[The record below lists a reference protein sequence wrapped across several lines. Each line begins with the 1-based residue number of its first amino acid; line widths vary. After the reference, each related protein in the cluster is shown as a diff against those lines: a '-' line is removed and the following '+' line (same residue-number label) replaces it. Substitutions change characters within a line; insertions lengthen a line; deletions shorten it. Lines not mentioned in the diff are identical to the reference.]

1 RVQYLGQLAPATLDL
16 GQAGHI
22 GHRAA
27 SGQVR
32 QDGDLIVRRHDVGH
46 FRHEVHAA
54 ENDVLSASLTGKARQ
69 LERVT
74 GQVGVLIDVSALI
87 VVTQQYRATT
97 QLGPRGAYA
106 RMRVLIGE
114 GVETVEI
121 DGGGLHAGYS
131 R

>member
-1 RVQYLGQLAPATLDL
+1 DL
-16 GQAGHI
+16 GQAGHV
-22 GHRAA
+22 GHGAT
-27 SGQVR
+27 GGEVG
-32 QDGDLIVRRHDVGH
+32 QDGDLVVRRHDVGH

-54 ENDVLSASLTGKARQ
+54 ENDVFSTGLTGQARQ

-87 VVTQQYRATT
+87 VVTEQHRPAA

-106 RMRVLIGE
+106 RMRVLVGE